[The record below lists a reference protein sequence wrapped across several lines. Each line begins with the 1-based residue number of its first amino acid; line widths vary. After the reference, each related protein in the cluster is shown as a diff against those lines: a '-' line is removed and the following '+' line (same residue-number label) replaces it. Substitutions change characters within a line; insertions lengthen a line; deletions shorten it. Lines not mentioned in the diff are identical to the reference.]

1 MEKDKM
7 KWKKSLSHPVQ
18 SLLSEVITALLLNL
32 SRSFLYTYK
41 QRHVNLLG
49 SYYAYWPQLA
59 FST

>member
-1 MEKDKM
+1 M

-59 FST
+59 FFT